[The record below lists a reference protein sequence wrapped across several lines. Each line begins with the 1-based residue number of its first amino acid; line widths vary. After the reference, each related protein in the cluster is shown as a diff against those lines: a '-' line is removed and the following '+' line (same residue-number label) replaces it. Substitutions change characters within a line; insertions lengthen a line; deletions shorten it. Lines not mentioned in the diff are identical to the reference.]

1 MLARRVD
8 EGVAAASRRGE
19 GQGRTIA
26 GADVKGTAA
35 SLDAS
40 DTTRMRRGAGAT
52 RVTPRAARAG
62 SEATPPSSTEE
73 IHAEAMLAGK

>member
-1 MLARRVD
+1 VSKGGVGRSASHARWKRCY
-8 EGVAAASRRGE
+8 R
-19 GQGRTIA
+19 
-26 GADVKGTAA
+26 ADVKGTAA